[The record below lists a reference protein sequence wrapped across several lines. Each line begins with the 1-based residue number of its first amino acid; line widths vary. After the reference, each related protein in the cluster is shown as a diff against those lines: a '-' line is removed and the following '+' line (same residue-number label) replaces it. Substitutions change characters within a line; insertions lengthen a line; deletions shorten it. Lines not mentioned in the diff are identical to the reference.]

1 MDFRTAS
8 IAGALALTFSTS
20 SFALDLQPYTTK
32 GAPIGK
38 TIFSLGRVSADAS
51 SANENSTSVRLTH
64 YFDLAGRRAVVDAKQ
79 VY

>member
-8 IAGALALTFSTS
+8 IAGALALTFSTY

-38 TIFSLGRVSADAS
+38 TIFSLGRVSADA
-51 SANENSTSVRLTH
+51 NTVN
-64 YFDLAGRRAVVDAKQ
+64 
-79 VY
+79 

>member
-38 TIFSLGRVSADAS
+38 TIFSLGRVSADA
-51 SANENSTSVRLTH
+51 NTVN
-64 YFDLAGRRAVVDAKQ
+64 
-79 VY
+79 

>member
-32 GAPIGK
+32 GAPVGK
-38 TIFSLGRVSADAS
+38 TFLVLVAL
-51 SANENSTSVRLTH
+51 VRM
-64 YFDLAGRRAVVDAKQ
+64 RAQPMKTQPPFA
-79 VY
+79 